1 MSIKFF
7 KKTKRSLLARKA
19 RKIFLKGRAFLR
31 QSRLNLDAKGAKT
44 NIFGR
49 IFIYGRVVKVFKSAF
64 GFKPRQAFYCFV
76 RGNRRFWRGACGGV
90 SFVDNLYFQGRVAF
104 GRDFWRGVQAIFN
117 AGFPVFGGRG
127 CGHMRK
133 CFRQIGKRRG
143 HTADK
148 ESVFQQL
155 WRVQNKG
162 YFLQVCFE
170 RAFYRRRQFGGQGRA
185 NGAFVRGA
193 LFCNRAEV
201 RAFKIESARRRSSW
215 HRRGH
220 IGFVQRAAFGCKLCF

>member
-76 RGNRRFWRGACGGV
+76 RISQECSFSDFRGSGV
-90 SFVDNLYFQGRVAF
+90 FNDE
-104 GRDFWRGVQAIFN
+104 RGYAIIQV
-117 AGFPVFGGRG
+117 P
-127 CGHMRK
+127 C
-133 CFRQIGKRRG
+133 
-143 HTADK
+143 
-148 ESVFQQL
+148 SVTEL
-155 WRVQNKG
+155 
-162 YFLQVCFE
+162 
-170 RAFYRRRQFGGQGRA
+170 
-185 NGAFVRGA
+185 
-193 LFCNRAEV
+193 
-201 RAFKIESARRRSSW
+201 
-215 HRRGH
+215 
-220 IGFVQRAAFGCKLCF
+220 